1 MKNRYILLV
10 LFFSITFS
18 TYGQKGAKIGYINM
32 EYILSKLPEYQDA
45 QRQLDDNVRAWK
57 KEIDKKK
64 NEIKKFKEELE
75 AEKPLLTKELIE
87 DSEEEIKFL
96 ESELFDYQQNIFGA
110 NGVMS
115 NQKRNLIKPIQ
126 DEVFNAIQDIAE
138 AKRYDF
144 IFDKTAD
151 VVMLFASQRFDIS
164 DNVLRVMERA
174 KKKQKMSKKQIKKL
188 TAAEEKADVEAEN
201 NPELEAR
208 RQKAEETRKKKEDLL
223 EERKKKR
230 EALLAERK
238 ALIEKRKKEKEEARQ
253 KALAE
258 REAKKKEED
267 STKTK

>member
-1 MKNRYILLV
+1 MKNRFILLV
-10 LFFSITFS
+10 LLFSVAFS
-18 TYGQKGAKIGYINM
+18 SFGQKGAKIGYINM

-45 QRQLDDNVRAWK
+45 QRQLEDNVRAWK

-96 ESELFDYQQNIFGA
+96 EGELFDYQQNIFGA
-110 NGVMS
+110 NGVMA
-115 NQKRNLIKPIQ
+115 NQKRNLIKPFQ

-151 VVMLFASQRFDIS
+151 VVMLFASERFDIS
-164 DNVLRVMERA
+164 DNVLRVIERA
-174 KKKQKMSKKQIKKL
+174 KKKQKLSKKEIKEMN
-188 TAAEEKADVEAEN
+188 AADEKADMEAEN

-208 RQKAEETRKKKEDLL
+208 REKAEEVRNERESLL

-238 ALIEKRKKEKEEARQ
+238 ALVEKRKQEKEEKRL
-253 KALAE
+253 KAIAE
-258 REAKKKEED
+258 REAKKTAVD
-267 STKTK
+267 STETK